1 MQKILFFDDWCLEST
16 YNVVRHLGKPKLVP
30 EGTFSD
36 PYDLGNAYPSVFFD
50 ENKKKWRAIY
60 GGQPDDTNPICNA
73 LFGAI
78 SEDGIHWEIDKISD
92 KHTSWSSSFS
102 HCLMEGKKN
111 AESGHVYIDRRDVR
125 YPYKILYLD
134 WDWQSGPDTMRNPV
148 VVSED
153 GYHWHDLPNARWG
166 NWSSDTCHSIFFNK
180 LTEKY
185 QIMCR
190 AKSIKHPFSQRLVAT
205 METEDWH
212 HFSEPETIVRPDSE
226 DPPLAQPYGMPT
238 FPYGDYFI
246 GFLWQLHGDAGEKTT
261 KGNGPAS
268 NHLTYSINGRNFNR
282 TFRDN
287 FIESTEPGDLGGYG
301 FYPCELVALK
311 DELRIYSTSTRSDHS
326 GKGEIPKGQKP
337 SAMVMHTL
345 RPDGFMYLE
354 NYAGEGSIM
363 TKEFDLKEGNLSVN
377 VSAQIGEVR
386 AQVYVQKNVLP
397 GEGPPTQKVAKG
409 FSADEC
415 LPFTGDT
422 LNWKP
427 TWRSSKKLNE
437 LVGETVRIEI
447 LFDRARLYSIEI
459 GGTLLK

>member
-1 MQKILFFDDWCLEST
+1 M
-16 YNVVRHLGKPKLVP
+16 HLGLSQAAKLDAAVSTRLMENRNP
-30 EGTFSD
+30 VVD
-36 PYDLGNAYPSVFFD
+36 IDL
-50 ENKKKWRAIY
+50 
-60 GGQPDDTNPICNA
+60 NPPRILQNFNLVA
-73 LFGAI
+73 LT
-78 SEDGIHWEIDKISD
+78 GIHWEIDKISD
-92 KHTSWSSSFS
+92 KHTSWSSSFC

-111 AESGHVYIDRRDVR
+111 AESGHVYIDRRDAR

-153 GYHWHDLPNARWG
+153 GYLWHDLPNARWG

-180 LTEKY
+180 LTGKY

-226 DPPLAQPYGMPT
+226 DSPLAQPYGMPT

-246 GFLWQLHGDAGEKTT
+246 GFLWHLHGDTGEKTT

-311 DELRIYSTSTRSDHS
+311 DELRIYSTGTRSDHS
-326 GKGEIPKGQKP
+326 GKGEIPKGQKR

-377 VSAQIGEVR
+377 VSAPIGEVR

-427 TWRSSKKLNE
+427 TWRSGKKLDE

-447 LFDRARLYSIEI
+447 LFDRARLYSIQI